1 MYITRAPVSTIYL
14 ADQLSTV
21 LAFAE
26 RLCMHTPR
34 HAQAAVQICDLLTF
48 IIRGWTEPDKWVS
61 VPVLAF
67 LKTIDLQIRVI
78 HRHNPSLQDQ
88 LGYQHAYEASLETI
102 AHVIHLAKMHNL
114 LTTLEDEDT

>member
-1 MYITRAPVSTIYL
+1 MPRIRAPVSAIYL

-26 RLCMHTPR
+26 RFCMHTPR

-48 IIRGWTEPDKWVS
+48 IIRGWSEPDKYVS
-61 VPVLAF
+61 VPVLDF

-88 LGYQHAYEASLETI
+88 PGYQHAYEASLDTV
-102 AHVIHLAKMHNL
+102 ANVARLAILHNL
-114 LTTLEDEDT
+114 LTALEDEDP